1 VTDETDRARFERLYS
16 EHRRDLL
23 GYFLRRA
30 DPDDAADLLAETFL
44 VAWRRMSVVPNSDA
58 ARLWLFGVARNTL
71 RNHRRS
77 SRTAHDLAAAL
88 HEVLARSP
96 QPGPDSALA
105 LSVRAALDGLNPP
118 DREVMMLAVYEELTP
133 SEISQVTGRSVA
145 SVRVRLHRARRRVG
159 AQLDDVSPVAA
170 LIPAAVGG
178 RDQRLGAVTR
188 AVAPL
193 VLAAGNDGRQ
203 AGRRR

>member
-1 VTDETDRARFERLYS
+1 MSSGSDRLRFERLYA

-30 DPDDAADLLAETFL
+30 DPTDAADLLAETFL
-44 VAWRRMSVVPNSDA
+44 VAWRRLDAVPDGEA

-77 SRTAHDLAAAL
+77 TRSALDLAAAL
-88 HEVLARSP
+88 QDALARAP
-96 QPGPDSALA
+96 HAGADSALA

-133 SEISQVTGRSVA
+133 AEISQVTGRTAA
-145 SVRVRLHRARRRVG
+145 SVRTRLHRARRRVA
-159 AQLDDVSPVAA
+159 AQLDGTD
-170 LIPAAVGG
+170 PAATL
-178 RDQRLGAVTR
+178 RPA
-188 AVAPL
+188 AA
-193 VLAAGNDGRQ
+193 AAGPG
-203 AGRRR
+203 